1 MARHVICSNDT
12 DIIDEIF
19 RKLTPLIKKLPE
31 RQENRLKCVARV
43 LLPEE
48 ISEGTKLAYEMFQYS
63 LR

>member
-31 RQENRLKCVARV
+31 R
-43 LLPEE
+43 
-48 ISEGTKLAYEMFQYS
+48 
-63 LR
+63 